1 MKTENKNQFEAPE
14 RKHYKKRYLVR
25 KAEEV
30 EAIQEIKTYEE
41 KDVPDVESRCPN
53 YEGNE

>member
-30 EAIQEIKTYEE
+30 EANKEIKTYEE
-41 KDVPDVESRCPN
+41 EEVPDVESH

>member
-25 KAEEV
+25 RAEEA
-30 EAIQEIKTYEE
+30 EAEKEIETFDREEDIEHEDSKTNSN
-41 KDVPDVESRCPN
+41 PT
-53 YEGNE
+53 

>member
-25 KAEEV
+25 RAEEA
-30 EAIQEIKTYEE
+30 EAEKEIETFDREE
-41 KDVPDVESRCPN
+41 DIES
-53 YEGNE
+53 NETSKPSLDNT